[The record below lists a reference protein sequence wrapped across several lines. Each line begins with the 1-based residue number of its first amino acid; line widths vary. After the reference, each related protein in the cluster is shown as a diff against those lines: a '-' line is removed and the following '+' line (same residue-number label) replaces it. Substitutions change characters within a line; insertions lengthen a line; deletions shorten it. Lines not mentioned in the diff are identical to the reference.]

1 MLLQDRFRVHA
12 PVSQVWALLQD
23 IPRLGACFPGVEG
36 IEPDGPDAYRGSLT
50 VGVGPIQAHF
60 SGRAV
65 ILDRQ
70 PEAKMTARIEAEDTA
85 TQTRV
90 RADFV
95 GHLAGAGEG
104 TELAYT
110 LDVALRG
117 RLAQFGTAV
126 VNATARKMAAEF
138 ARRLEEALQQ

>member
-1 MLLQDRFRVHA
+1 MLLQDRFRVNA
-12 PVSQVWALLQD
+12 PVSRVWALLQD

-36 IEPDGPDAYRGSLT
+36 IEADGPDAYRGSLA
-50 VGVGPIQAHF
+50 VGVGPIRAHF

-85 TQTRV
+85 TKTRV
-90 RADFV
+90 QADFI
-95 GHLAGAGEG
+95 GLLAGAGEA
-104 TELAYT
+104 TELSYT

-126 VNATARKMAAEF
+126 VNATARKMATEF
-138 ARRLEEALQQ
+138 ARRLEEALRQ